1 VHHRSVTRV
10 AVIGLGAMGSR
21 IARRLLD
28 AGHELTVWNRTR
40 QRAEAFGAPIAAT
53 PADAAATAEVVI
65 TMVTDPEALRAVTE
79 GPDGVAA
86 GAEEETTVIEMSTVG
101 PEAIARLRSL
111 LRTDL
116 LDAPVLGSVSEAEDG
131 TLSIFVGGDA
141 RVFER
146 RRELLELLGTPLY
159 VGPSGAG
166 AAAKLVANTT
176 LVGTIGVLGE
186 ALALGEGLGLS
197 RERLFEVLATT
208 PLAQQAARRHDAF
221 ERGHY
226 PPRFPLPLA
235 RKDADLVLE
244 TGIDLRLV
252 AAARSWLAEAEAR
265 DPDLDYSA
273 ALAWIVES
281 ATRR

>member
-1 VHHRSVTRV
+1 VTQV

-40 QRAEAFGAPIAAT
+40 EQAEVFGAPIAAT
-53 PADAAATAEVVI
+53 PADASATAEVVI
-65 TMVTDPEALRAVTE
+65 TMVADPEALQAVTE

-86 GAEEETTVIEMSTVG
+86 GAHGQTTVVEMSTVG
-101 PEAIARLRSL
+101 PDAVARLRSL
-111 LRTDL
+111 LHTDV
-116 LDAPVLGSVSEAEDG
+116 LDAPVLGSLSEAESG
-131 TLSIFVGGDA
+131 TLSIFVGGDEA
-141 RVFER
+141 VFER
-146 RRELLELLGTPLY
+146 RRDLLEILGTPLY

-176 LVGTIGVLGE
+176 LIGTIGVIGE

-197 RERLFEVLATT
+197 QERLFEVLAKT
-208 PLAQQAARRHDAF
+208 PLAEQAARRRDAF
-221 ERGHY
+221 ERGDY
-226 PPRFPLPLA
+226 PPRFPLRLA
-235 RKDADLVLE
+235 RKDADLVGE

-273 ALAWIVES
+273 VLAWIVES
-281 ATRR
+281 ATRP

>member
-1 VHHRSVTRV
+1 VTRV

-21 IARRLLD
+21 IARRLRE

-40 QRAEAFGAPIAAT
+40 QRAEALSATVAET
-53 PADAAATAEVVI
+53 PADAARRAEVVI
-65 TMVTDPEALRAVTE
+65 TMVADPEALRAVTE

-86 GAEEETTVIEMSTVG
+86 GARSGTTVVEMSTVG
-101 PEAIARLRSL
+101 PEAISRLRSL

-116 LDAPVLGSVSEAEDG
+116 LDAPVLGSISEAEGG
-131 TLSIFVGGDA
+131 TLSIFVGGDET
-141 RVFER
+141 VFEAR
-146 RRELLELLGTPLY
+146 RPLLEALGTPMY

-176 LVGTIGVLGE
+176 LIGAIGVLGE
-186 ALALGEGLGLS
+186 ALALGDRLGLS
-197 RERLFEVLATT
+197 RDEVFEVLAKT
-208 PLAQQAARRHDAF
+208 PLAEQAARRRATF
-221 ERGHY
+221 ERGEY
-226 PPRFPLPLA
+226 PPRFALRLA
-235 RKDADLVLE
+235 RKDADLVGE

-265 DPDLDYSA
+265 DGDLDYSA
-273 ALAWIVES
+273 VLAWIVES